1 MKTPPTDVFER
12 RIAEVRNFNRFYT
25 KQIGVLG
32 ENYLDSQFSLA
43 ETRVLYELAHR
54 EECAAKDLCAELD
67 MDAGYLSRLLRN
79 FEERSLIKRIASK
92 KDARQQLIV
101 LTAKGRKEFSP
112 LERGAYEGVAGLL
125 KPLSNDRQEEITAA
139 MKSIRKVLGD
149 EIPKS
154 NHYFLRS
161 PVPGDMGWVVYRHAT
176 LYCQEYGWD
185 ERFEALVAGVVA
197 DYMKHHH
204 PNREACWIAE
214 KDGKNVG
221 SVFLVRHS
229 DEVAKLR
236 LLIVE
241 PDTRGLG
248 IGARL
253 VEECIRF
260 AKQSGYKKMQLW
272 TNSCLHSA
280 RKIYE
285 KCGFQ
290 LIEETPHDLFGEGL
304 IGQTW
309 ELVF

>member
-1 MKTPPTDVFER
+1 MKTPPADVFER
-12 RIAEVRNFNRFYT
+12 RVAEVRQFNRFYT

-32 ENYLDSQFSLA
+32 ENYLESQFSLA

-54 EECAAKDLCAELD
+54 DESTAKDLCAELD
-67 MDAGYLSRLLRN
+67 MDAGYLSRVLRN
-79 FEERSLIKRIASK
+79 FEERGLIKRVTSK
-92 KDARQQLIV
+92 KDARQQLVI

-112 LERGAYEGVAGLL
+112 LERGAYEGVAELL
-125 KPLSNDRQEEITAA
+125 EPLSNDKQEEVTLA
-139 MKSIRKVLGD
+139 MSAIRKALGD
-149 EIPKS
+149 EVPKS
-154 NHYFLRS
+154 DSYVIRS
-161 PVPGDMGWVVYRHAT
+161 PIPGDMGWVVYRHGT
-176 LYCQEYGWD
+176 LYAQEYGWD
-185 ERFEALVAGVVA
+185 ERFECLVAGIVA
-197 DYMKHHH
+197 DYMKQHN
-204 PNREACWIAE
+204 PSREACWIVE

-241 PDTRGLG
+241 PETRGLG

-260 AKQSGYKKMQLW
+260 AKQSGYRKIQLW

-285 KCGFQ
+285 RVGFE
-290 LIEETPHDLFGEGL
+290 LIEESPHNMFGEDL
-304 IGQTW
+304 VGQTW
-309 ELVF
+309 ELKL